1 MKDRLEKEG
10 IVVEDISYYCLDL
23 TKIKK
28 YGNNNIPI
36 FQILKKID
44 TLENILKKILR
55 QKIGFVT

>member
-10 IVVEDISYYCLDL
+10 IVVEDISLL
-23 TKIKK
+23 SRFGTKIKK

-44 TLENILKKILR
+44 TLEK
-55 QKIGFVT
+55 F